1 MLAAHGYTHVKD
13 YTGGKQEWIEA
24 GLPTEP
30 APAKR

>member
-1 MLAAHGYTHVKD
+1 VLAAHGYTRVKD